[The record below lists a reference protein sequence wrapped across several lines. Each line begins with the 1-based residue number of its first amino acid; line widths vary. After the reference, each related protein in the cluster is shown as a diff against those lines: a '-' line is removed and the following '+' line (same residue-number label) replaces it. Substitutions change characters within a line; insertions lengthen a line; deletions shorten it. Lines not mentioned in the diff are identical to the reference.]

1 MAGRVVSKRKRVV
14 KGLLLVGNVAKLIG
28 RIAHRER
35 KGNEL
40 SGGGEEAVEGE
51 RVQRARREKTIFNSR
66 LGLDVNPR
74 ITVPSSLSPRDRYR
88 ESSASQCHDCR
99 AC

>member
-51 RVQRARREKTIFNSR
+51 RVRARREK
-66 LGLDVNPR
+66 
-74 ITVPSSLSPRDRYR
+74 RY
-88 ESSASQCHDCR
+88 STPV
-99 AC
+99 

>member
-40 SGGGEEAVEGE
+40 SGGQEAVEGE
-51 RVQRARREKTIFNSR
+51 RVQRARREK
-66 LGLDVNPR
+66 
-74 ITVPSSLSPRDRYR
+74 RY
-88 ESSASQCHDCR
+88 STPV
-99 AC
+99 